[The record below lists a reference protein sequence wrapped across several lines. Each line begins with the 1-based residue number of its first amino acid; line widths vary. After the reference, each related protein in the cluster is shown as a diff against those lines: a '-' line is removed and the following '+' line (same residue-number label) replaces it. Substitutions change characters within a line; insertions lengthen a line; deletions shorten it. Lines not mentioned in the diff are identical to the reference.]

1 MGAILPGARRGQP
14 DSRGVRGRTAQP
26 GLAARRY
33 APRTEIPVTPERFAE
48 FTRRVVSRAAAE
60 PDVLGVVALGSTS
73 GEPPL
78 PDAWSDHDLFL
89 VTRPGAQERFRTDP
103 GWLPDAERLVLWH
116 RETAHGLK
124 AIWDDGH
131 LAELAVFDPDELALA
146 RVNRYR
152 VLLDRSDVAARLRAV
167 RVATT
172 SRTLSEH
179 PDDRWLVGQLLGA
192 LLVGAARAARGERL
206 SGHQLVRGAAVGHL
220 LMLAA
225 RHLKPAA
232 GAALDDLD
240 PFRRAERG
248 FPTLAAEIEAALRLP
263 VPAAARALLDA
274 AERALRDRVPW
285 PGPAAEA
292 VRRRLAEAALALGA

>member
-1 MGAILPGARRGQP
+1 M
-14 DSRGVRGRTAQP
+14 
-26 GLAARRY
+26 
-33 APRTEIPVTPERFAE
+33 PVTPERFAD
-48 FTRRVVSRAAAE
+48 FTRRLVDRAATE

-73 GEPPL
+73 EEPPL
-78 PDAWSDHDLFL
+78 PDPWSDHDLFL
-89 VTRPGAQERFRTDP
+89 ITRPGAQERFRADP

-146 RVNRYR
+146 RVNRCR
-152 VLLDRSDVAARLRAV
+152 VLLDRADVAARLRAV
-167 RVATT
+167 REATAARVA
-172 SRTLSEH
+172 SER

-220 LMLAA
+220 LVLAA
-225 RHLKPAA
+225 RHLSPAA
-232 GAALDDLD
+232 GAAPDELD
-240 PFRRAERG
+240 PFRRVERG
-248 FPTLAAEIEAALRLP
+248 WPPLAAEIEAALRLP

-274 AERALRDRVPW
+274 AEGALRDRVPW
-285 PGPAAEA
+285 PRPAAEA
-292 VRRRLAEAALALGA
+292 VRRRLAEAARACAA